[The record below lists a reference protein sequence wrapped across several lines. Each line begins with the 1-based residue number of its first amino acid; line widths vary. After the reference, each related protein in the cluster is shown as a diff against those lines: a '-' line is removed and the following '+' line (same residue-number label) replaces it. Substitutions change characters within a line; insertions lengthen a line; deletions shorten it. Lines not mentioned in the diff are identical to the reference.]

1 MIFDQKL
8 HGLDTK
14 VLATQWSK
22 GIAVITSETKAQ
34 VSFFYEILLIFKHKF
49 LSNMNSQKEA
59 GPGTAGNGGG
69 GVLLDY
75 FDQMYERL
83 NKEIEILMLSAK

>member
-1 MIFDQKL
+1 
-8 HGLDTK
+8 
-14 VLATQWSK
+14 
-22 GIAVITSETKAQ
+22 
-34 VSFFYEILLIFKHKF
+34 
-49 LSNMNSQKEA
+49 MNSQKEA